1 MPEGVPQNAAFM
13 AAAYIVTA
21 LILFGYAL
29 ALYQRGRK
37 P

>member
-1 MPEGVPQNAAFM
+1 MPEGVPQNVGFM

-21 LILFGYAL
+21 LILVGYAL
-29 ALYQRGRK
+29 ALYHRGRK

>member
-1 MPEGVPQNAAFM
+1 MPEGVPQNVGFM

-21 LILFGYAL
+21 LILLSYAL
-29 ALYQRGRK
+29 ALHQRGRK

>member
-1 MPEGVPQNAAFM
+1 MLDGVPQNAAFM

-21 LILFGYAL
+21 LILIGYAL
-29 ALYQRGRK
+29 TLYQRSRT